1 MGNIITLVL
10 SYRLYK
16 SQEEEENKKENEEE
30 KNEEEKNEEETK
42 KENICNY
49 LYGKCNIKDV
59 RDNFT
64 TDPLLREKT
73 GKGYL

>member
-16 SQEEEENKKENEEE
+16 SQEEE

-49 LYGKCNIKDV
+49 LYGKCNIKNV
-59 RDNFT
+59 RDHFT
-64 TDPLLREKT
+64 TDPLLREK
-73 GKGYL
+73 KGNENL

>member
-16 SQEEEENKKENEEE
+16 SQEEEKNEEETKKEN
-30 KNEEEKNEEETK
+30 KEEKNEEETK

>member
-16 SQEEEENKKENEEE
+16 SQEEEENKKE
-30 KNEEEKNEEETK
+30 NEEETK

>member
-16 SQEEEENKKENEEE
+16 SQEEEKNEE
-30 KNEEEKNEEETK
+30 KNEEENKEEKKEEETK

>member
-16 SQEEEENKKENEEE
+16 SQEE
-30 KNEEEKNEEETK
+30 EEEKNEEETK

>member
-16 SQEEEENKKENEEE
+16 SQEEENK
-30 KNEEEKNEEETK
+30 EEKNEEETK

>member
-1 MGNIITLVL
+1 MGSVITLVL

-16 SQEEEENKKENEEE
+16 SQEEEKNEE
-30 KNEEEKNEEETK
+30 KNEEENKEEKNEEETK

>member
-16 SQEEEENKKENEEE
+16 SQEEE